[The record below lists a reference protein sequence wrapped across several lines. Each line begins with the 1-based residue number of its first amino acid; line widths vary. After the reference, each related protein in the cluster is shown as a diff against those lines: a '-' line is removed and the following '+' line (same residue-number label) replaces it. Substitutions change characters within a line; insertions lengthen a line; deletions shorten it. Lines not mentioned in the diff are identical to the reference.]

1 MSALYKSI
9 TKDMSIF
16 IPVTINY
23 AYVILGFIVIY
34 FTYELSKLLSK
45 RKIGRISMAEAL
57 K

>member
-34 FTYELSKLLSK
+34 FSYELSKLLSK